1 VRGWWS
7 AVLAAEELRGL
18 ASEVRRRG
26 LAIDGQLLTLVEREV
41 EQYRLFREDNPSELP
56 PEPLAERLPLLGWLI
71 YEASLGSLWDIAS
84 GFDNLAGEL
93 GERSRASAE
102 IVARLA
108 DAARALPWPQFAP
121 RALGAIRA
129 QALVE
134 SKRDTASGF
143 DQAWLIHREVRS
155 LQESYADAHRLNPDS
170 RELLQLDEVLLQ
182 LALAETG
189 TACRTAERVLTL
201 WDEEFGDRESE
212 RWALRLF
219 RQLDEGAA
227 VGERALEVA
236 QQIRDQYG
244 FTETVTA
251 ERLTLPTAF
260 RNPAIMTSRSLLLI
274 YSISGE
280 VEALGSE
287 PASADSWS
295 AFRQGVLSRI
305 DRALSYLLQPVQK
318 ADGSNWPMLQEHR
331 RSMVQM
337 CLHLG
342 LVAPGHELKDD
353 LFVDETLTVRRLD
366 DDAVEAMSAWL
377 ATVIDGRQRGDAN
390 VIGSVSK
397 PSFIAA
403 VEACRTEAGAP
414 VGYREWR
421 RRWHRLDRY
430 GDWPGRRERMSAILD
445 AEAS

>member
-1 VRGWWS
+1 M
-7 AVLAAEELRGL
+7 LAAEELRGL
-18 ASEVRRRG
+18 SSEVRHRG
-26 LAIDGQLLTLVEREV
+26 RAIDEQLLTLVEREV
-41 EQYRLFREDNPSELP
+41 EEYRLFHQDNPSRLP
-56 PEPLAERLPLLGWLI
+56 PEPLAERLPMLGWLI
-71 YEASLGSLWDIAS
+71 YEATLGSLWDIAS

-93 GERSRASAE
+93 GERSRAGAE

-108 DAARALPWPQFAP
+108 DAARELPWPEFAP

-134 SKRDTASGF
+134 SKRDTVDGF
-143 DQAWLIHREVRS
+143 DAAWALHQEARMR
-155 LQESYADAHRLNPDS
+155 QESYADTHRVNRDS
-170 RELLQLDEVLLQ
+170 RELLALDEVLLQ

-189 TACRTAERVLTL
+189 TACRTAERILTL
-201 WDEEFGDRESE
+201 WDDEEYDDRESE

-219 RQLDEGAA
+219 RQLDDGAA
-227 VGERALEVA
+227 VGEHALEVA
-236 QQIRDQYG
+236 QHIKDRYG
-244 FTETVTA
+244 FTEMVTA
-251 ERLTLPTAF
+251 DRLTLPTAF

-280 VEALGSE
+280 IEALGSK
-287 PASADSWS
+287 PPNADSWS
-295 AFRQGVLSRI
+295 AFRQDVLSRI
-305 DRALSYLLQPVQK
+305 NRALSYLLQPVQK
-318 ADGSNWPMLQEHR
+318 ADGSSWPMLNDHR
-331 RSMVQM
+331 RSMVQI

-342 LVAPGHELKDD
+342 LVAPGHELQDD
-353 LFVDETLTVRRLD
+353 FFVDETLTVRRLD
-366 DDAVEAMSAWL
+366 DDAVEAISAWL
-377 ATVIDGRQRGDAN
+377 ATMIDGRQRGDAN

-430 GDWPGRRERMSAILD
+430 GDSPGRRERMSAILD